1 MPTRTLDPWA
11 SLVAVLAPGDG
22 VRTRPTRAT
31 GTDRRGAQQRQ
42 LAEPGPG
49 QMSQIQSGELPRQLG
64 KLDYNIMKLKTTNAK
79 VADAT
84 LRRLS
89 LATRV

>member
-1 MPTRTLDPWA
+1 
-11 SLVAVLAPGDG
+11 
-22 VRTRPTRAT
+22 
-31 GTDRRGAQQRQ
+31 
-42 LAEPGPG
+42 
-49 QMSQIQSGELPRQLG
+49 MSQSQSGELPRQLG

-79 VADAT
+79 AADAT

>member
-1 MPTRTLDPWA
+1 MACARALHVQRALT
-11 SLVAVLAPGDG
+11 VAV
-22 VRTRPTRAT
+22 
-31 GTDRRGAQQRQ
+31 QQRQ
-42 LAEPGPG
+42 LAELGPG
-49 QMSQIQSGELPRQLG
+49 LSQIQSGELPRQLG

-79 VADAT
+79 AADAT